1 MQYKELLEKWYNRAV
16 KVQNAHYAA
25 ASAFNN
31 RHYFLGVPAATM
43 STIVGSSVFASLGKT
58 SNQEII
64 ILVGIASLLVAI
76 LTALQTFTRYGDRS
90 EKHHEAGIRYG
101 EFKREIEQ
109 KLVFMPQVPD
119 ELNAYITDLRT
130 RWDAAAEECP
140 VIPQR
145 IWNRVDKETID
156 VPYLSLEAS

>member
-1 MQYKELLEKWYNRAV
+1 MQYKELLEKWYSRAI

-25 ASAFNN
+25 ASTFNK
-31 RHYFLGVPAATM
+31 RHYFLGVIAATM
-43 STIVGSSVFASLGKT
+43 STIVGSSVFASAGKT
-58 SNQEII
+58 SNQVIV
-64 ILVGIASLLVAI
+64 ILVGIASLFAAVLI
-76 LTALQTFTRYGDRS
+76 ALQTFTSYGDRS
-90 EKHHEAGIRYG
+90 EKHHKAGIRYG

-130 RWDAAAEECP
+130 RWDAAAQECP

-145 IWNRVDKETID
+145 IWNRFDKELED
-156 VPYLSLEAS
+156 APYFAPKT